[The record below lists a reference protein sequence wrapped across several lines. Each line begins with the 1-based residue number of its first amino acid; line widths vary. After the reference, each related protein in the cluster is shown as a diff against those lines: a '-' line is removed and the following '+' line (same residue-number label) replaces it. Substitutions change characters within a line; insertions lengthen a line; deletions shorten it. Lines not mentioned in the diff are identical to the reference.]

1 MISKQIPFDAKL
13 AMKAWKESSNAKVY
27 YRLYTRDGRPVTP
40 VSLREAGIY
49 RFVGKTSSMFD
60 PKLIT
65 TNYWMADGRFLGGLS
80 SCNMDLVLFK
90 ILDYD

>member
-13 AMKAWKESSNAKVY
+13 AMKAWKESPNAKVY
-27 YRLYTRDGRPVTP
+27 YRLYTRDGSPVTP
-40 VSLREAGIY
+40 VALRKEGMY

-65 TNYWMADGRFLGGLS
+65 TNYWMADGRFIGGLS
-80 SCNMDLVLFK
+80 SSHMDLELYK